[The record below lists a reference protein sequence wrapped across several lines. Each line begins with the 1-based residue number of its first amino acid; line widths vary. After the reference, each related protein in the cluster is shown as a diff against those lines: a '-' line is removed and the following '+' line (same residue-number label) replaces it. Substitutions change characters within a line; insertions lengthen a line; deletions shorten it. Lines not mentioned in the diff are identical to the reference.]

1 MRVHRTFDER
11 GIRPWSGSRAPK
23 LRFAGVALVLSS
35 LGGGAARAQQVT
47 ITIGGYAPPAGG
59 AAQPA
64 APQPTATGASSGL
77 QGPAAWAQIAAYG
90 RYMQYLSVLNYQSTH
105 GGALPTPADTK
116 EYFTNGATVTSVPSA
131 GPGAAYFTNGSE
143 ATALPSA
150 GALPSAAAA
159 APPPQPPGQS
169 PWVVVYQN
177 PSPPPAAPTPA
188 VAQPPAPPE
197 PVAEVHAPP
206 TAMSFED
213 WLDSMGLDKPPPA
226 AESKPSLTSAEVEA
240 APLAEPSAAANDVR
254 ERVVYKVPEK
264 PRARA
269 AVASSGWGGAVG
281 LTAAFSAGLILG
293 GLAVLRLRDRRRVDA
308 ESAPA
313 AAK

>member
-1 MRVHRTFDER
+1 MPVHEAFDER
-11 GIRPWSGSRAPK
+11 GTQPRRGSRARR
-23 LRFAGVALVLSS
+23 LRLAGVVLVLSS
-35 LGGGAARAQQVT
+35 LGGAARAQQVT
-47 ITIGGYAPPAGG
+47 ITIGGYGAPPSG

-64 APQPTATGASSGL
+64 APQPAASGMASGL

-105 GGALPTPADTK
+105 GGALPAPAETK
-116 EYFTNGATVTSVPSA
+116 DYFTNGATVTSVPSA

-150 GALPSAAAA
+150 SPPPSAAAA
-159 APPPQPPGQS
+159 PPPPQPPGQS

-177 PSPPPAAPTPA
+177 PSPPPAAPAPA
-188 VAQPPAPPE
+188 VAQPPPPPE

-213 WLDSMGLDKPPPA
+213 WLESMGLDRAPPA
-226 AESKPSLTSAEVEA
+226 SESKPTLTSAEVEA
-240 APLAEPSAAANDVR
+240 VPLAEPSAAANDVR
-254 ERVVYKVPEK
+254 ERVAYKVPEK

-269 AVASSGWGGAVG
+269 AVGSSGGGGALG
-281 LTAAFSAGLILG
+281 ITAAFSAGLILG
-293 GLAVLRLRDRRRVDA
+293 GLAMLRLRDRRRVDA
-308 ESAPA
+308 ESTPA
-313 AAK
+313 ATK